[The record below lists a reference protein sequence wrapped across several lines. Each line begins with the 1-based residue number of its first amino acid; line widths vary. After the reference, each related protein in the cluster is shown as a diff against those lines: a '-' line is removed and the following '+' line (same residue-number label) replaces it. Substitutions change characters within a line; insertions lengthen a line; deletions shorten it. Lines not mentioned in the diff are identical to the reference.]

1 MSSANLTKRIVIP
14 PTPAPTGNNIVSGLS
29 SLSDIVYYNG
39 NIYVSNYGG
48 NKIGRYSLA
57 TQTYTSAFVNTSTN
71 PYGIDV
77 SNGNIYVACNSGV
90 IQIFSVYTGSAY
102 GNVTVPSNTSGLT
115 IMGNFIYTSN
125 NGTNT
130 INIYGLTPSVSL
142 VSSITTVT
150 SYNKYL
156 SSYNGNLYVCAPFES
171 GNVGRYTLATNGLSV
186 TASNASFITGLSQP
200 VKTTFL
206 NNILYI
212 GQNTG
217 NIAKYSLTGTVYD
230 KNYFSTSFAAPT
242 TWVQGV
248 TTDGGNIYAGIG
260 DRYIT
265 KFNVVEPIA
274 RGITFT
280 GVYGLAVD
288 KNSNIYTHQTYG
300 TDVIYKW
307 IKSTSSIISITTG
320 KTMTGLAISNS
331 GNIYLQSSVDGN
343 GIYVI
348 QNGISYTNNATVTP
362 TQISS
367 TVASYKAGQ
376 GICVD
381 NNDNIYYVSNEGTK
395 PIYKLTPDGVRT
407 QVYSNSG
414 LSSICRPRFD
424 IYQNLWFINYNTNI
438 WKINNANLVLNNTS
452 GTQMYS
458 PGSTSAGIIFPLA
471 ISQNNNL
478 YFAGSGN
485 AIYKIALNTGT
496 QTQYSNPNIPAI
508 ANITDLYFD
517 ASNVLYIASYNTNQ
531 IVIISEIG
539 L

>member
-1 MSSANLTKRIVIP
+1 M
-14 PTPAPTGNNIVSGLS
+14 
-29 SLSDIVYYNG
+29 
-39 NIYVSNYGG
+39 
-48 NKIGRYSLA
+48 
-57 TQTYTSAFVNTSTN
+57 
-71 PYGIDV
+71 
-77 SNGNIYVACNSGV
+77 
-90 IQIFSVYTGSAY
+90 
-102 GNVTVPSNTSGLT
+102 
-115 IMGNFIYTSN
+115 
-125 NGTNT
+125 
-130 INIYGLTPSVSL
+130 
-142 VSSITTVT
+142 
-150 SYNKYL
+150 
-156 SSYNGNLYVCAPFES
+156 
-171 GNVGRYTLATNGLSV
+171 
-186 TASNASFITGLSQP
+186 
-200 VKTTFL
+200 
-206 NNILYI
+206 
-212 GQNTG
+212 
-217 NIAKYSLTGTVYD
+217 
-230 KNYFSTSFAAPT
+230 
-242 TWVQGV
+242 
-248 TTDGGNIYAGIG
+248 
-260 DRYIT
+260 
-265 KFNVVEPIA
+265 
-274 RGITFT
+274 
-280 GVYGLAVD
+280 AVD

-362 TQISS
+362 TLIGS
-367 TVASYKAGQ
+367 TNTATFAVGQ

-381 NNDNIYYVSNEGTK
+381 NNDNIYYGTNNANGI
-395 PIYKLTPDGVRT
+395 IYKLTPDGVRT
-407 QVYSNSG
+407 QVFSSAG
-414 LSSICRPRFD
+414 LNYPYRPRFD

-471 ISQNNNL
+471 VSQNNNL